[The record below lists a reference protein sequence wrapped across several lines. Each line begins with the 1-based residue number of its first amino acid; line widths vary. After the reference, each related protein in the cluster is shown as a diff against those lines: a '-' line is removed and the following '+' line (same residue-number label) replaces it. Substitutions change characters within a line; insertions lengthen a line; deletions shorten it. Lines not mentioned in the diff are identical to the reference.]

1 MPKSLYLII
10 NTFTRGIMN
19 KKIVSI
25 LLISIFLSLAPGVLA
40 EGKVAVVANTID
52 IEMNPNLIS
61 LLKENNLT
69 VEYFG
74 DKDIGYNEYDVIIIL
89 GGPDSKEPTG
99 ELSKGILTDSEQNN
113 LRKRKYKLM
122 YETSNYFKMDQIIF
136 ILAGSDRDFTKAA
149 VEQYAPQII
158 SKVTNVSSDTNV
170 NKNLTASQLKQLID
184 SGEPILIID
193 VRTGGEFNEGHITGA
208 INIPYDKLGIK
219 SSQIP
224 KDKKV
229 VLYCDTGARAVSGA
243 VLLAQKG
250 FQNIYTLKEGYSVY
264 KNLG

>member
-1 MPKSLYLII
+1 MII
-10 NTFTRGIMN
+10 IN

-25 LLISIFLSLAPGVLA
+25 FLILIFLSLAPEVLA
-40 EGKVAVVANTID
+40 KGKVAVVANTID

-69 VEYFG
+69 VEYFRN
-74 DKDIGYNEYDVIIIL
+74 KDIEYNEYDSIIIL
-89 GGPDSKEPTG
+89 GGPDSEEPAG
-99 ELSKGILTDSEQNN
+99 EISRSILTDSDQNN

-122 YETSNYFKMDQIIF
+122 YETSNYFKIDQKIF
-136 ILAGSDRDFTKAA
+136 IIAGSDRDFTKAA
-149 VEQYAPQII
+149 VELYTPQII
-158 SKVTNVSSDTNV
+158 SKITNVPNDTNA
-170 NKNLTASQLKQLID
+170 NKNLTAPQLKQLID
-184 SGEPILIID
+184 SGEPILFID
-193 VRTGGEFNEGHITGA
+193 VRTACEFNEEHIRGA
-208 INIPYDKLGIK
+208 VNIPYDKLGIK

-224 KDKKV
+224 KDQKV

-243 VLLAQKG
+243 VLLGQKG